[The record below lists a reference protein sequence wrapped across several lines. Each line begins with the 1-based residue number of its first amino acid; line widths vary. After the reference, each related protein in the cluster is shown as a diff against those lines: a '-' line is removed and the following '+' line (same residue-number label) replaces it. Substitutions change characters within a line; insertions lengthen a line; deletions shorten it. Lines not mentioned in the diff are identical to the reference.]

1 MVIDK
6 IGINPILGAVVSV
19 IAHVNH
25 RIDRPRYSERRWG
38 DVYLKSADLFLGMG
52 KEFVKEALDMAT
64 RLSQTEGDNLFNQG
78 DHARY
83 FYILLKG
90 KVKLSLGKAGPVV
103 YIAKHPSEIIG
114 WSSLIGRDVYS
125 ASAECL
131 ESTNLLRFDRE
142 RFLMILE
149 DNSINQAI
157 LYKRLAEM
165 LGNRLLELYPNIP

>member
-1 MVIDK
+1 M
-6 IGINPILGAVVSV
+6 
-19 IAHVNH
+19 
-25 RIDRPRYSERRWG
+25 
-38 DVYLKSADLFLGMG
+38 YLKSADLFLGMG

-157 LYKRLAEM
+157 LFKRLAEM